1 MPGMICGCSKDK
13 VFYTG
18 TCNYVPGYDSFVAHH
33 HLSDDPGVVRYLYV
47 YCVATMMRIETK

>member
-33 HLSDDPGVVRYLYV
+33 HLPDDPGVVRYL
-47 YCVATMMRIETK
+47 CVLCSYHDEN